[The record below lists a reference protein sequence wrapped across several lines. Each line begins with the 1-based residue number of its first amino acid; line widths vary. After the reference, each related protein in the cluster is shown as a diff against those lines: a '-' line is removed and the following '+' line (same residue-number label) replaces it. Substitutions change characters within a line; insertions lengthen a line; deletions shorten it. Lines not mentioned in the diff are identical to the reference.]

1 METTTEKMV
10 GFDLQTAPI
19 SFSAFISSSSS
30 SRRRNRRRR
39 KNAFGNAQP
48 LTATNR
54 AEEAMSMFLL
64 FCFCLVSLST
74 ILTPIVVATSLSSS
88 SARSIQRGRSNSF
101 WKLAPPN
108 ENRIRNQSTTTIT
121 SSSSSTLLAR
131 RNAFLFSLLKRRRR
145 RGGGGEDENDAP
157 MSKKVVVA
165 ITTEMVEGKMKTKTN
180 GAVMEHPSMGIS
192 PFYTLQSPPQF
203 TSDEG
208 NVHDAK
214 QHKQE
219 NRASS
224 SMLGAKRNARP
235 TSEGVRF
242 KSQLREGLEEKGK
255 LHREQLLSN
264 LLDGVLGVN
273 GVNNVGDGEKTKS
286 SKSNPR
292 WWQGL
297 VTRREK
303 DRDNNNVDGET
314 RMVESVDERKK
325 NSEFNNDN
333 VNNFLETSKNSSM
346 DANNLGL
353 VVNNS
358 DKERKSD
365 GNFAARLISGLV
377 MALAEEVEGLDVKV
391 DADADT
397 PLWNKTVHSIKIYF
411 SRLGFRQLR
420 MGGYVSSEFDPSSI
434 MALEKNAL
442 ASSLLKSGG
451 GGKSRRP
458 TTASEAFDTID
469 VDKSGA
475 LDENELAQALK
486 MAALIGG
493 NKFVMRSKETLS
505 ELASRLVRLY
515 DADGNGVVDRDEYQA
530 LVQDMA
536 SLRQARIQEELE
548 EQTKDNMVP
557 LRRDRGVEKKIG
569 VWISSLFSGNDDEIL
584 SPSNNNHQSKNT
596 SVGNVD
602 DSVIDVTSSEEFWGS
617 MDYGEGSIVLE
628 GLKLDLRRLFF
639 GIIPGVKR
647 VSV

>member
-10 GFDLQTAPI
+10 GFGLQTAPI
-19 SFSAFISSSSS
+19 SFSAFISSSS
-30 SRRRNRRRR
+30 RQRNRRRR

-54 AEEAMSMFLL
+54 AEEAVPMFLL

-74 ILTPIVVATSLSSS
+74 ILTPIVVATSLSSL
-88 SARSIQRGRSNSF
+88 SARSIPRCCSIKC

-108 ENRIRNQSTTTIT
+108 ENRIRNQSTPTKI
-121 SSSSSTLLAR
+121 SSSSLFAR
-131 RNAFLFSLLKRRRR
+131 RNAFLFSSLKRRRR
-145 RGGGGEDENDAP
+145 RGGGGGGEDKNDAP

-203 TSDEG
+203 TSDEE

-214 QHKQE
+214 QRKQD

-224 SMLGAKRNARP
+224 SMLGAKPNARP

-434 MALEKNAL
+434 MALENNAL
-442 ASSLLKSGG
+442 ESSLLKSGS

-602 DSVIDVTSSEEFWGS
+602 ASIIDVTSSEEFWGS

>member
-1 METTTEKMV
+1 
-10 GFDLQTAPI
+10 
-19 SFSAFISSSSS
+19 
-30 SRRRNRRRR
+30 
-39 KNAFGNAQP
+39 
-48 LTATNR
+48 
-54 AEEAMSMFLL
+54 
-64 FCFCLVSLST
+64 
-74 ILTPIVVATSLSSS
+74 
-88 SARSIQRGRSNSF
+88 
-101 WKLAPPN
+101 
-108 ENRIRNQSTTTIT
+108 
-121 SSSSSTLLAR
+121 
-131 RNAFLFSLLKRRRR
+131 
-145 RGGGGEDENDAP
+145 
-157 MSKKVVVA
+157 
-165 ITTEMVEGKMKTKTN
+165 
-180 GAVMEHPSMGIS
+180 
-192 PFYTLQSPPQF
+192 
-203 TSDEG
+203 
-208 NVHDAK
+208 
-214 QHKQE
+214 
-219 NRASS
+219 
-224 SMLGAKRNARP
+224 
-235 TSEGVRF
+235 
-242 KSQLREGLEEKGK
+242 
-255 LHREQLLSN
+255 
-264 LLDGVLGVN
+264 
-273 GVNNVGDGEKTKS
+273 
-286 SKSNPR
+286 
-292 WWQGL
+292 
-297 VTRREK
+297 
-303 DRDNNNVDGET
+303 
-314 RMVESVDERKK
+314 MVESVDERKK

-602 DSVIDVTSSEEFWGS
+602 DSIIDVTSSEEFWGS